1 MTRVSVF
8 MRATTLIV
16 AMTLIATV
24 FVFSTA
30 DAESLQMKSMSGKL
44 DTWPGGNGRV
54 VTDGG
59 VVIGMVDEQGN
70 VSLTAAGAPKGGIY
84 PISTGYKCD
93 GTNLSN
99 LNASY
104 QNLGNKFAVIDD
116 SSQPIGRIIIASS
129 FDVAS
134 WDVNPVS
141 NAAVPGYTIS
151 LVYVDQATQSTGF
164 CKNASDTQD
173 RRLDFKPG
181 WNLQKTEITAVGD
194 SPFFEPDQPTRTI
207 LETVDALPSDA
218 QWTYESFSPA
228 QQESMSKNPNL
239 PSPVQEVI
247 DEATDVATEAAK
259 DEVNDSV
266 RRGIGRLFG
275 K

>member
-1 MTRVSVF
+1 MIRTSIF

-16 AMTLIATV
+16 ATMTTVTV
-24 FVFSTA
+24 FVFSNA
-30 DAESLQMKSMSGKL
+30 GAESLQMKSMSCKL

-54 VTDGG
+54 ITDDGI
-59 VVIGMVDEQGN
+59 VIGLVDEQGN
-70 VSLTAAGAPKGGIY
+70 VSVTAAGAPKGGIY

-99 LNASY
+99 PSANY

-116 SSQPIGRIIIASS
+116 GSTPIGRVIVASS

-164 CKNASDTQD
+164 CQNASDMQD

-181 WNLQKTEITAVGD
+181 WNIQKTEITAVGD

-207 LETVDALPSDA
+207 LETIDAMPSDA
-218 QWTYESFSPA
+218 KWIYESFSPA